1 MQQLLEYKLKPQ
13 KIFNKSINYHICEL
27 NTWVNIDL
35 PAQQF
40 YASETHLSN
49 GQNVFGI
56 IDPFTFFKYI
66 IEGHTKALSPDC
78 TDGDR

>member
-1 MQQLLEYKLKPQ
+1 M
-13 KIFNKSINYHICEL
+13 
-27 NTWVNIDL
+27 WVNIDF

-56 IDPFTFFKYI
+56 TDPFTFFKYI